1 MKLMTLTTIKNIGVI
16 GLGRIGTAIASNI
29 LKSDF
34 NLVVY
39 NRTRE
44 KARSLEDAGAMK
56 VNTPKEAAMQ
66 SDVVITSLLDDR
78 AVLVRKDEKEKYTP
92 HA

>member
-1 MKLMTLTTIKNIGVI
+1 MEVKSTTIKNIGVI

-39 NRTRE
+39 NRTAE
-44 KARSLEDAGAMK
+44 KARSLVDAGAMNA
-56 VNTPKEAAMQ
+56 NT
-66 SDVVITSLLDDR
+66 
-78 AVLVRKDEKEKYTP
+78 KYTVLQI
-92 HA
+92 